1 MMPIEPPSEEENW
14 AQMEERARLTF
25 WGTLGC
31 EVVSAEP
38 GRAIVSLSCT
48 ERHLNMA
55 NIVHGGV
62 LASIM
67 DNTMGLAA
75 MRAFPGELLVTAQM
89 NIHYLA
95 SAGVGEIRCEAVTVH
110 RSRRTVTMQGHIYG
124 ADGGLLAW
132 GSSAFRL
139 VAPER

>member
-1 MMPIEPPSEEENW
+1 MVPNEGEDW
-14 AQMEERARLTF
+14 AKVEERARRTF

-31 EVVSAEP
+31 EIVSAEP
-38 GRAIVSLSCT
+38 GRAVISLLCT

-55 NIVHGGV
+55 DLVHGGV
-62 LASIM
+62 LAAIM
-67 DNTMGLAA
+67 DNAMGLAA

-95 SAGVGEIRCEAVTVH
+95 SSGAGEIQCEAGIVH
-110 RSRRTVTMQGHIYG
+110 RSRRTVTMEAHIYG
-124 ADGGLLAW
+124 AGGSLLAW

-139 VAPER
+139 VTPER